1 MNRDVLEQAR
11 RQKEEMI
18 GGFMSDL
25 LINLRGLVYETT
37 TDVLASIEKNWSMHP
52 KSLEQLRNLVSRSAI

>member
-1 MNRDVLEQAR
+1 LEEMNRDVLEQAR

-25 LINLRGLVYETT
+25 LINLRGLVYENHNRCPGQYREES
-37 TDVLASIEKNWSMHP
+37 VHAP
-52 KSLEQLRNLVSRSAI
+52 KVPRAT